1 MAAVSCRPSWPVRV
15 GFDRRACAPAS
26 RGYSSVAG
34 EASAST
40 MLGFSSSLPS
50 LCYDGASSANGRREE
65 LMYRFVAWFSP
76 LWVAALLCGG
86 RRLLRC
92 LPLGCWWVD
101 LLVIFVVNNRAR
113 RICGHR
119 SSGCFLCGAFLRI
132 RRRLQPWGAGPRGPL
147 GIDDFPSVKETVE
160 KKSLPAQVWSGGGGG
175 GAPSTHSRRRRWW
188 TAQGPA
194 YIFLLFQGCPVRWSY
209 FNILSHGL
217 CRKKK
222 CLHGYQNF
230 LIFLNHL

>member
-1 MAAVSCRPSWPVRV
+1 MGEPRTSALVCAVVYGAGALEEVAAAFFFCALELILPSLGGGLRASLEEFMAAVSCRPSWPVRV

-101 LLVIFVVNNRAR
+101 RSIF
-113 RICGHR
+113 
-119 SSGCFLCGAFLRI
+119 
-132 RRRLQPWGAGPRGPL
+132 
-147 GIDDFPSVKETVE
+147 
-160 KKSLPAQVWSGGGGG
+160 
-175 GAPSTHSRRRRWW
+175 
-188 TAQGPA
+188 
-194 YIFLLFQGCPVRWSY
+194 PVD
-209 FNILSHGL
+209 
-217 CRKKK
+217 
-222 CLHGYQNF
+222 
-230 LIFLNHL
+230 